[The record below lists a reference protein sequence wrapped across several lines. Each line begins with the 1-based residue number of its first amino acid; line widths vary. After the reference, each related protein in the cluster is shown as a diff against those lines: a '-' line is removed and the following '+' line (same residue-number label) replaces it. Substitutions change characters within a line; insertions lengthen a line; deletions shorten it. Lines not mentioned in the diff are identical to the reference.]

1 MYLLLQA
8 SLKNKIV
15 YSNAVFFPYRKSL
28 HEGDIEKRKISKLQ
42 RREHQKV
49 KRKMEIGKQIE
60 KVRKIKLIV
69 SLPFKELQ
77 DLQDCMYVRQ
87 KWL

>member
-1 MYLLLQA
+1 MLRLNHRNEVQRNRPLLLG
-8 SLKNKIV
+8 
-15 YSNAVFFPYRKSL
+15 KSL

-60 KVRKIKLIV
+60 KTLIMEMLTMIMIM
-69 SLPFKELQ
+69 SCLWK
-77 DLQDCMYVRQ
+77 
-87 KWL
+87 

>member
-8 SLKNKIV
+8 SFKNKIV

-28 HEGDIEKRKISKLQ
+28 HEEDTEKRKISKLQ

-60 KVRKIKLIV
+60 KVREIKLIV

-77 DLQDCMYVRQ
+77 DLHGCT
-87 KWL
+87 